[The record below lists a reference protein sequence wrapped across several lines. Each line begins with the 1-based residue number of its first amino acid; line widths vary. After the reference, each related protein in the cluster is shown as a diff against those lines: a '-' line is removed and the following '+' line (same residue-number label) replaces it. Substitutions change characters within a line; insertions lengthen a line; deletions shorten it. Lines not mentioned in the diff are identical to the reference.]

1 MKKQFFYWICLV
13 LSVTLCGCNA
23 SKKVVYFQDL
33 PTQHALPEVQPQPIT
48 VKAGDQLQIT
58 VFSDNPELAQSF
70 NLTMTSQGSQG
81 GQGGSNSTRAYT
93 VNSKGDIKMP
103 GLGTIHV
110 AGLTRE
116 QIADTIE
123 NELTSR
129 NLLRQPV
136 VNVAFHNLYV
146 EVLGEMTRVQRVAIE
161 KDVLTLPELLSQC
174 GDLTINGVR
183 DSLMVY
189 RQVEGNRLALAVD
202 LRSAESMF
210 QSPAYYLQPGD
221 LVYVKPNGQKV
232 SQSVSNGSAVRTPAF
247 WISIVTFVTS
257 TSTMI
262 TGWVQNS
269 KK

>member
-1 MKKQFFYWICLV
+1 MRLQEKYGCL
-13 LSVTLCGCNA
+13 LLLCAMMAGCNA

-33 PTQHALPEVQPQPIT
+33 PTQQMQVEAQPQKIT
-48 VKAGDQLQIT
+48 VRPGDQLAIT
-58 VFSDNPELAQSF
+58 VFSDNPELAQAF
-70 NLTMTSQGSQG
+70 NLTMTSQQSA
-81 GQGGSNSTRAYT
+81 GQGSSNGQRAYT
-93 VNSKGDIKMP
+93 VNSKGQIKMP
-103 GLGTIHV
+103 GLGVIRV
-110 AGLTRE
+110 AGMTRE

-123 NELTSR
+123 SELTTR

-136 VNVAFHNLYV
+136 VNVAFHNLYI
-146 EVLGEMTRVQRVAIE
+146 EVLGEMAHVQRIPIE
-161 KDVLTLPELLSQC
+161 KDVLTLPEVLSQC

-189 RQVEGNRLALAVD
+189 REVDGKRLALGVD
-202 LRSAESMF
+202 LRSAESVY

-221 LVYVKPNGQKV
+221 LVYVKPNGQKA
-232 SQSVSNGSAVRTPAF
+232 SQAVSNGAAVRTPSF

-262 TGWVQNS
+262 TGLVQNN

>member
-1 MKKQFFYWICLV
+1 MQKFYSYFSLLLLGLV
-13 LSVTLCGCNA
+13 MAGCNS

-33 PTQHALPEVQPQPIT
+33 PPQYMQAVTTPQKIT
-48 VKAGDQLQIT
+48 VKPGDQLTIN
-58 VFSDNPELAQSF
+58 VFSDNPELAQAF
-70 NLTMTSQGSQG
+70 NLTMSQQS
-81 GQGGSNSTRAYT
+81 GGSGSAGGAGQRAYT
-93 VNSKGDIKMP
+93 VNSKGQIKMP
-103 GLGTIHV
+103 GLGAIHV

-123 NELTSR
+123 SELTTR

-136 VNVAFHNLYV
+136 VNVAFHNLYI
-146 EVLGEMTRVQRVAIE
+146 EVLGEMAHVQRIPIE
-161 KDVLTLPELLSQC
+161 KDVLTLPEVLSQC

-189 RQVEGNRLALAVD
+189 REVDGKRLALGVD
-202 LRSAESMF
+202 LRSAESVY

-221 LVYVKPNGQKV
+221 LVYAKPNSQKA

-262 TGWVQNS
+262 TGLVQNN
-269 KK
+269 KN